1 MSEPSDSPERK
12 SDGSPVT
19 QGSNTPDPVL
29 SERLQRL
36 NAALDKARP
45 RDQSQPAGSRRDTST
60 SSAMALAFRL
70 GAEFVSG
77 VLVGAL
83 VGWGLDKVLGI
94 APWGIIVLTLIGFG
108 AGVLNMMRAAGETG
122 SRKGPKA

>member
-1 MSEPSDSPERK
+1 MTKRSDSQHRDAGAPQAGQGPEA
-12 SDGSPVT
+12 G
-19 QGSNTPDPVL
+19 DPAL
-29 SERLQRL
+29 ADRLQRL

-94 APWGIIVLTLIGFG
+94 APWGIIVLTLVGFG

>member
-12 SDGSPVT
+12 SESSPVS
-19 QGSNTPDPVL
+19 QGSSTPDPVL

-45 RDQSQPAGSRRDTST
+45 RDQSQPAGSRDSTST

-83 VGWGLDKVLGI
+83 LGWGVDKVLGI

>member
-12 SDGSPVT
+12 SEGSPVT
-19 QGSNTPDPVL
+19 QGPHTPDPAL

-45 RDQSQPAGSRRDTST
+45 RDQSQPAGSRGDTST

-83 VGWGLDKVLGI
+83 LGWGVDKVLGI
-94 APWGIIVLTLIGFG
+94 APWGIIILTLVGFG

>member
-1 MSEPSDSPERK
+1 MTEPSDSPERK
-12 SDGSPVT
+12 ADGPPVV
-19 QGSNTPDPVL
+19 QGSSSPDPVL

-45 RDQSQPAGSRRDTST
+45 RDQSQPADSRRDTST
-60 SSAMALAFRL
+60 ASGMALAFRL

-94 APWGIIVLTLIGFG
+94 APWGIIVLTLVGFG
-108 AGVLNMMRAAGETG
+108 AGVLNMMRAAGETS